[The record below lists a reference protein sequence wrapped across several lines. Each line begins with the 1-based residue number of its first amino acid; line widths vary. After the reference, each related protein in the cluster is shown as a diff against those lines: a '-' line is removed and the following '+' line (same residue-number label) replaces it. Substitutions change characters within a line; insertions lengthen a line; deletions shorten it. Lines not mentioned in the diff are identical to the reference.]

1 MATVENRSAAG
12 TRPHEL
18 ALEPGLH
25 YVDGRFVSG
34 QAGRTFET
42 LNPAT
47 NEPITVVAEGL
58 SADVDAAVR
67 AARRAFD
74 EGPWPRMAMG
84 DRARFLN
91 NIADAIEAHAE
102 EIAGLE
108 VIDVGMPIT
117 QARPQVARAAD
128 NFRFYARVIQDL
140 AGEAFPVGRAF
151 LNYTIRKP
159 AGVVGLIMPWNTP
172 LMLSTW
178 RIAPSLAAGD
188 TVVLKPA
195 EWSPLSA
202 NLLAR
207 IMVGVGLPPG
217 VFNVVH
223 GFGETCGAPLVT
235 HPGANLIAF
244 TGETTTGRTIIA
256 EGARTLKRCSVE
268 LGGKS
273 PVVVFADADVERAV
287 DAAVFGI
294 FSLNGERCTAGSR
307 LLLEDTIYDR
317 VVQAVAERTSNIRVG
332 DPADPA
338 TELGP
343 LIHPNH
349 WQRVH
354 DYVEAGRQ
362 QGARLVV
369 GGARPASPRQGN
381 YLQATLFAD
390 VAPTMRIFQEEIF
403 GPVLVA
409 TPFRGEEEA
418 VRLANDVRYG
428 LAAYV
433 WTRDLQ
439 RAHRVGQSID
449 AGMVWLNSHNVR
461 DLRIPF
467 GGVKDS
473 GIGREGG
480 RYAFDFYCETQTLH
494 VALGDH
500 AIPRFGLDKPTKVKP
515 SPAEE

>member
-1 MATVENRSAAG
+1 MVTIKPV
-12 TRPHEL
+12 
-18 ALEPGLH
+18 LH
-25 YVDGRFVSG
+25 YIDGRFQPG
-34 QAGRTFET
+34 LAGRTFPT

-47 NEPITVVAEGL
+47 NAPLTEVAEGL
-58 SADVDAAVR
+58 AEDIDAAVR

-74 EGPWPRMAMG
+74 DGSWPRLKAAE
-84 DRARFLN
+84 RARVLTR
-91 NIADAIEAHAE
+91 IADAIEARAE
-102 EIAGLE
+102 DIASLE
-108 VIDVGMPIT
+108 VRDVGMPIT
-117 QARPQVARAAD
+117 QARAQAARTGD

-140 AGEAFPVGRAF
+140 AGDAYAVGQEF
-151 LNYTIRKP
+151 LNYTVHKP
-159 AGVVGLIMPWNTP
+159 VGVAGLIMPWNTP

-178 RIAPSLAAGD
+178 RIAPALAAGN

-202 NLLAR
+202 DLLAH
-207 IMVGVGLPPG
+207 IMDEVGLPPG

-223 GFGETCGAPLVT
+223 GFGETCGAPLVA
-235 HPGANLIAF
+235 HPGVNLIAF
-244 TGETTTGRTIIA
+244 TGETTTGRTIMA
-256 EGARTLKRCSVE
+256 EAARTLKRCSVE

-294 FSLNGERCTAGSR
+294 YSLNGERCTAGSR
-307 LLLEDTIYDR
+307 LLIEAPLYDR
-317 VVQAVAERTSNIRVG
+317 FVAAVAARTAAIRVG

-343 LIHPNH
+343 LIHPEH
-349 WQRVH
+349 WRRVH
-354 DYVEAGRQ
+354 GYVEAGVAD
-362 QGARLVV
+362 GARLLV
-369 GGARPASPRQGN
+369 GGERPAGLGDGN
-381 YLQATLFAD
+381 YLQATFFAD
-390 VAPTMRIFQEEIF
+390 VRPETRVFQEEIF

-409 TPFRGEEEA
+409 TPFWDEAEA

-433 WTRDLQ
+433 WTRDVG
-439 RAHRVGQSID
+439 RAHRVAQGID
-449 AGMVWLNSHNVR
+449 AGMVWLNAQNVR

-480 RYAFDFYCETQTLH
+480 RYAFNFYCESQTIH
-494 VALGDH
+494 VALGEH
-500 AIPRFGLDKPTKVKP
+500 PIPRFGIQKPDIVSP
-515 SPAEE
+515 SSEGE